1 MTAFTQDSHLC
12 TENSIPGGFGPEF
25 WEERVRHHRL
35 FAAGLAAALML
46 GAASPAMAK
55 SNNGKGH
62 GKDNAPGHTKPHP
75 NKGGKA
81 GVSGG
86 GSIGTAEFSIQARTN
101 HLKNGHFNYTV
112 ADDPATTTVDE
123 TYKLRCRDF
132 SAAGVYSST
141 VPTVTL
147 TGATCS
153 LTTVVNG
160 VPATQTVTINAT
172 FTDNGQPKSAK
183 KDSASFFVNPDT
195 VNQVGGDLTGGN
207 IKVR

>member
-1 MTAFTQDSHLC
+1 
-12 TENSIPGGFGPEF
+12 
-25 WEERVRHHRL
+25 VRHHRL

-46 GAASPAMAK
+46 GVASPAMAK
-55 SNNGKGH
+55 PGNGKGH
-62 GKDNAPGHTKPHP
+62 GKAGAPGHNKPKP
-75 NKGGKA
+75 EKPKKNNKA

-86 GSIGTAEFSIQARTN
+86 GSIGTAEFSIQARAN
-101 HLKNGHFNYTV
+101 HLSKGHFNYTV

-132 SAAGVYSST
+132 SAVGVYSST

-147 TGATCS
+147 QGATCS

-160 VPATQTVTINAT
+160 VPTTQTVTINAT
-172 FTDNGQPKSAK
+172 FTDHGQPKSAT
-183 KDSASFFVNPDT
+183 KDSASFLVNSDVVP
-195 VNQVGGDLTGGN
+195 VGGDLTGGN